1 MFSAPAVFARSKPA
15 TKASYS
21 ALLLV
26 VGKSRRIMHLILS
39 PFGVWSTT
47 PAPLAYL
54 FEDLSVWTLHYRTTS
69 TPWLSRRVNSAMK
82 SATTCP
88 FIAVRGRYHISNSLS
103 LTAYNAIYLVTS
115 GLLMV
120 LLRGLSVKTTIVCA
134 WKYGLSF
141 RAAITNANINF
152 SIWRYLS
159 SAPQNPWLVK

>member
-1 MFSAPAVFARSKPA
+1 MFSTPVALARSNPA
-15 TKASYS
+15 TKTSYS
-21 ALLLV
+21 TSLFV
-26 VGKSRRIMHLILS
+26 IGKSRRIMHSILS
-39 PFGVWSTT
+39 PSRVWSTT
-47 PAPLAYL
+47 PAPPACL
-54 FEDLSVWTLHYRTTS
+54 FEDPSIWTLHCTTTS
-69 TPWLSRRVNSAMK
+69 TPWLSMKVNSAMK

-103 LTAYNAIYLVTS
+103 STAYNTVCPATS

-120 LLRGLSVKTTIVCA
+120 LLRGLSVKTTIVYA

-141 RAAITNANINF
+141 RAAITNANVNF